1 MTLQLNVGEV
11 RYAPSRDIAYL
22 FPSVLSS
29 VAAHLE
35 DAPSEDLNELLDGR
49 QVTLDDLGAAC
60 EAYCNF
66 INASHQTI
74 ERTMWDVLEECGW
87 HDLKPEVRVAY
98 LYYVGAMMTGTFF
111 KGIRDAVPERGATIT
126 PIQELLQAAQ
136 QFTVYVTMPRW
147 RRALCRWSKRLRR
160 VFLQDKG
167 VVKEM

>member
-1 MTLQLNVGEV
+1 MTLQLNVGKI

-22 FPSVLSS
+22 FPSILSS
-29 VAAHLE
+29 VADRLE
-35 DAPSEDLNELLDGR
+35 DAPSEDLNELLEGR

-66 INASHQTI
+66 INSSHQ
-74 ERTMWDVLEECGW
+74 EPGQTMWDVLEECGW

-111 KGIRDAVPERGATIT
+111 KGIRDAVPEHGVIIT

-136 QFTVYVTMPRW
+136 QFATYVTMPRW
-147 RRALCRWSKRLRR
+147 RRALCRWSKWLRR
-160 VFLQDKG
+160 MYLRGKG
-167 VVKEM
+167 VVKEV